1 MEQAFVS
8 HNTSQLLSLV
18 VPCYNE
24 EEVIGETLKRL
35 KLFCSELQNLDTELF
50 LSTMAVVTGRENF

>member
-1 MEQAFVS
+1 MEQAFVPQ
-8 HNTSQLLSLV
+8 NTSQLLSLV

-35 KLFCSELQNLDTELF
+35 KVFCSELPRISMRN
-50 LSTMAVVTGRENF
+50 